1 MYRSVFRAFC
11 IVVLTA
17 AAMPV
22 LAQQPK
28 AAPASAPGAL
38 VNVAVIDVQRVV
50 TESDSGKEAL
60 GKLKELQD
68 KKIAEG
74 KKLQDDL
81 DAVKDQYNKQRFTLS
96 EDKLQE
102 LQKGIQDKTIAL
114 KRFQDD
120 AQRDLEDARKKA
132 LDQLEQKIMPIINK
146 VGQER
151 HLSLI
156 FNKYQSGLVYADE
169 SVDITDEIIQ
179 RFNTSK

>member
-1 MYRSVFRAFC
+1 MYRSVFRVFC
-11 IVVLTA
+11 IAALA
-17 AAMPV
+17 AAATPV

-28 AAPASAPGAL
+28 AAPMSGAMKGTT
-38 VNVAVIDVQRVV
+38 VAVIDVQRVV
-50 TESDSGKEAL
+50 TESDAGKEAL
-60 GKLKELQD
+60 GKLKQLQD

-74 KKLQDDL
+74 KKLQQDL
-81 DAVKDQYNKQRFTLS
+81 DALKDQYNKQRFTLS
-96 EDKLQE
+96 EDKLQD
-102 LQKGIQDKTIAL
+102 LQKNIQDKNIAL

-132 LDQLEQKIMPIINK
+132 LDQLEQRIMPIINK

-156 FNKYQSGLVYADE
+156 FNKYQSGLVYADA

-179 RFNTSK
+179 RFNTAK